1 MTKSTYNIQPTT
13 YNKGFTLI
21 ELLVVISIIGVLA
34 ALSLISFT
42 GSQKQARDTQRKSD
56 LKQYQTA
63 LEGYAN
69 KSNGFYPSRSNLT
82 ISSTSTTLC
91 TDMGLTGCPVDPKDP
106 TLTYKYWSDGGGT
119 GSATGTLYVLWGT
132 LENTTGYWVVC
143 SSGKVG
149 LSASAP
155 SSSACP
161 I

>member
-1 MTKSTYNIQPTT
+1 MSLKISNFKFQIS
-13 YNKGFTLI
+13 NFGFTLI
-21 ELLVVISIIGVLA
+21 ELLVVISIIGILA
-34 ALSLISFT
+34 ALSLVSFT

-91 TDMGLTGCPVDPKDP
+91 TDLGLTGCPVDPKDP
-106 TLTYKYWSDGGGT
+106 ALAYKYWSDGGGT
-119 GSATGTLYVLWGT
+119 GSATGTLYVLWAT

-149 LSASAP
+149 SSASAP